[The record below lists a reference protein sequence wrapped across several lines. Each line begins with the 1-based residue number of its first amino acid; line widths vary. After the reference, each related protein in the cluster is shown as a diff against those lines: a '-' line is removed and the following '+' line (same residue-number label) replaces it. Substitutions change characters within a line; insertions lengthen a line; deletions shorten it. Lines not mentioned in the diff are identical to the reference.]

1 MIVRQFCEHRTRS
14 AVVTALVTPNRQV
27 ADYLA
32 GYAEALA
39 DRTGERHGGGA
50 TDD

>member
-1 MIVRQFCEHRTRS
+1 MTVRQFCEHRARS
-14 AVVTALVTPNRQV
+14 AVAADRVTPNSQV

-39 DRTGERHGGGA
+39 DRATERHGGA
-50 TDD
+50 TED

>member
-1 MIVRQFCEHRTRS
+1 MAVRQFCEHRARS
-14 AVVTALVTPNRQV
+14 ADTADGITPNHQV

-39 DRTGERHGGGA
+39 DATSERHGRG
-50 TDD
+50 TED

>member
-1 MIVRQFCEHRTRS
+1 MVVRQFCEHRTGS
-14 AVVTALVTPNRQV
+14 AVSTDPGATNHEV

-39 DRTGERHGGGA
+39 DRTSERRSGA
-50 TDD
+50 ADD

>member
-1 MIVRQFCEHRTRS
+1 MNVRQFCEPPTRS
-14 AVVTALVTPNRQV
+14 AVTADRVASDQLV

-39 DRTGERHGGGA
+39 DAGECHGG
-50 TDD
+50 TDE

>member
-1 MIVRQFCEHRTRS
+1 MAVRLFCEHRARS
-14 AVVTALVTPNRQV
+14 AVTADRGTSDHAV

-39 DRTGERHGGGA
+39 DAA
-50 TDD
+50 TEPNRGVTDE

>member
-1 MIVRQFCEHRTRS
+1 MAVRHFCEHRARS
-14 AVVTALVTPNRQV
+14 AVAADRGTRDHAV

-39 DRTGERHGGGA
+39 DATTEQNGGA
-50 TDD
+50 TDQ

>member
-1 MIVRQFCEHRTRS
+1 MVVRQFCEHRARS
-14 AVVTALVTPNRQV
+14 AVVTDRLTPNRQV

-39 DRTGERHGGGA
+39 DRTGEWDGG
-50 TDD
+50 TSDD

>member
-1 MIVRQFCEHRTRS
+1 MAADGDASDHQ
-14 AVVTALVTPNRQV
+14 L

-39 DRTGERHGGGA
+39 DATTERHRDA
-50 TDD
+50 ADD

>member
-1 MIVRQFCEHRTRS
+1 MAVRQFCEHRTRS
-14 AVVTALVTPNRQV
+14 AAAAADRVTRHHQV

-39 DRTGERHGGGA
+39 DATTERHGGV

>member
-1 MIVRQFCEHRTRS
+1 MAVRQFCEHRARS
-14 AVVTALVTPNRQV
+14 AVAADGATPHHQV

-39 DRTGERHGGGA
+39 DATTEQHDGA
-50 TDD
+50 AED

>member
-1 MIVRQFCEHRTRS
+1 M
-14 AVVTALVTPNRQV
+14 PNRQV

-39 DRTGERHGGGA
+39 DATTERNRGTA
-50 TDD
+50 DE

>member
-1 MIVRQFCEHRTRS
+1 MGVREFCEHRTRS
-14 AVVTALVTPNRQV
+14 AVVTDRGTPNRQV

-39 DRTGERHGGGA
+39 DRTSEQRGS

>member
-1 MIVRQFCEHRTRS
+1 MIVRQFCEHRARS
-14 AVVTALVTPNRQV
+14 AGAADRVTPNRVV

-39 DRTGERHGGGA
+39 DATSERHGGA
-50 TDD
+50 ADD

>member
-1 MIVRQFCEHRTRS
+1 MAVRQFCEHRS
-14 AVVTALVTPNRQV
+14 SLAAACEKAAPYRQT

-39 DRTGERHGGGA
+39 DRQAEPRGA
-50 TDD
+50 AED

>member
-1 MIVRQFCEHRTRS
+1 MAVRQFCEYPAAS
-14 AVVTALVTPNRQV
+14 AVTTDPDATNHHV

-39 DRTGERHGGGA
+39 DRTSERHSSTA
-50 TDD
+50 ED

>member
-1 MIVRQFCEHRTRS
+1 MAVRQFCEHRAGS
-14 AVVTALVTPNRQV
+14 AVAADRVTRNHQV

-39 DRTGERHGGGA
+39 DTTSERHGGA
-50 TDD
+50 ADD

>member
-1 MIVRQFCEHRTRS
+1 MRQFCEPPTRS
-14 AVVTALVTPNRQV
+14 AVTADRVLPDQLV

-39 DRTGERHGGGA
+39 DAGECRAGN
-50 TDD
+50 DE

>member
-1 MIVRQFCEHRTRS
+1 MAVRQFCEHRARS
-14 AVVTALVTPNRQV
+14 ADAADRVTSNHQV

-39 DRTGERHGGGA
+39 DATTDRCHGV